1 MESPAFTDGQSAYQV
16 LGVEPD
22 ATGEDLKRAYRAL
35 MRRHH
40 PDMVRA
46 NGGSQADLENAECAA
61 AQINV
66 AYALL
71 ADPAARADYDSR
83 LAQPLPEPVEDLDEG
98 WELVEEH
105 VADDPPDT
113 AHAGTDDDRSSFDE
127 EQPESPAVRPSS
139 VPSAAPWCPH
149 TYDLGRSPFR
159 QAAQGKVPRRTG
171 LRSRLVAASITLGA
185 AGLAHVAASLF
196 PDLHT
201 PGVVP
206 MLLVSLA
213 LVLSA
218 ARIRWVRDRR
228 YVAFGDLRPQ
238 HMYGELG
245 PDPRAGRA
253 DQIAWQVLALVP
265 AAVAVRSPDG
275 RAPFS
280 HVIVAGNRAAYLCG
294 IFVHPGAYHWQ
305 STTLIAEG
313 PYQWIPAATV
323 DWTTTARAARM
334 TGRALESGHWACL
347 FPTAPGPL
355 RLATYGTGP
364 TLMTGDWAPGAIAA
378 WLNQTEQVIR
388 HDRIVEAIRIL
399 RARP

>member
-22 ATGEDLKRAYRAL
+22 ATDEELKRAYRAL

-46 NGGSQADLENAECAA
+46 NGGSQADRENAERAS
-61 AQINV
+61 AQINA
-66 AYALL
+66 AYDLL
-71 ADPAARADYDSR
+71 ADPAARTDYDAR
-83 LAQPLPEPVEDLDEG
+83 LAEPAPEPVEDLDEG
-98 WELVEEH
+98 WELVEEQ

-113 AHAGTDDDRSSFDE
+113 AHGGSDYDWVSLDQQQT
-127 EQPESPAVRPSS
+127 ESPNVTD
-139 VPSAAPWCPH
+139 VW
-149 TYDLGRSPFR
+149 RSPFR

-171 LRSRLVAASITLGA
+171 LRPRLVAAGIALGA
-185 AGLAHVAASLF
+185 AGLAHCAASLF
-196 PDLHT
+196 PDLHA

-206 MLLVSLA
+206 LLLVVLV

-228 YVAFGDLRPQ
+228 YIAFGDLWPR

-245 PDPRAGRA
+245 PYPRAGRA
-253 DQIAWQVLALVP
+253 DQIAWQILTLVP
-265 AAVAVRSPDG
+265 AAVAVRNPDD

-280 HVIVAGNRAAYLCG
+280 HVVVAGDRAAYLCG
-294 IFVHPGAYHWQ
+294 IFVHPGAFHWQ
-305 STTLIAEG
+305 ATTLISEG

-323 DWTTTARAARM
+323 DWTTTAKAAR
-334 TGRALESGHWACL
+334 TSGRALETGQWACL

-355 RLATYGTGP
+355 RLAATGLGP
-364 TLMTGDWAPGAIAA
+364 MLITDDLAASAIAS

-388 HDRIVEAIRIL
+388 HDRIVDAMRVL
-399 RARP
+399 YARS

>member
-1 MESPAFTDGQSAYQV
+1 MESEAFTDGQSAYQV

-46 NGGSQADLENAECAA
+46 NGGSQADLENAKCAS
-61 AQINV
+61 AQINA
-66 AYALL
+66 AYALI
-71 ADPAARADYDSR
+71 ADPGARAEYDSR
-83 LAQPLPEPVEDLDEG
+83 LAEPAPELVEDLDEG
-98 WELVEEH
+98 WELVEEQ
-105 VADDPPDT
+105 VADDLPDT
-113 AHAGTDDDRSSFDE
+113 AHAGTDQEGASIDQ
-127 EQPESPAVRPSS
+127 EQPESPAVADRT
-139 VPSAAPWCPH
+139 WQF
-149 TYDLGRSPFR
+149 PFR
-159 QAAQGKVPRRTG
+159 QVVPGKVPRRTG
-171 LRSRLVAASITLGA
+171 LRPRLVAAGITLA
-185 AGLAHVAASLF
+185 AAALAHVAAPLL
-196 PDLHT
+196 PALH
-201 PGVVP
+201 PPSAVP
-206 MLLVSLA
+206 LLLVSLA

-253 DQIAWQVLALVP
+253 DQIAWQILTLVP
-265 AAVAVRSPDG
+265 AAVAVRNPDD

-305 STTLIAEG
+305 ATTLIAEG
-313 PYQWIPAATV
+313 PYQWIAAATV
-323 DWTTTARAARM
+323 DWTTTARAARKTSRTLE
-334 TGRALESGHWACL
+334 TGQWACL

-355 RLATYGTGP
+355 QLAANGPGP
-364 TLMTGDWAPGAIAA
+364 TLITSDRAADVIAA
-378 WLNQTEQVIR
+378 WLNQTEQIIR
-388 HDRIVEAIRIL
+388 HDRIVNAMRIL
-399 RARP
+399 YSRH